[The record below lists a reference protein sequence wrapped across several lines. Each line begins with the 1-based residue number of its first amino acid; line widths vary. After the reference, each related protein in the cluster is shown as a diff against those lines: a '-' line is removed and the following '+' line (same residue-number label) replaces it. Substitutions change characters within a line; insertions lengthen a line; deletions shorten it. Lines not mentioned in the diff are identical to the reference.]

1 MSRIKGSLR
10 IPKNLIMTKK
20 TKKQLKGNAPGSTD
34 TVPAMLTPGEYV
46 IRKSMVDKYGKKL
59 LDKINNGTY
68 NTTDARHR
76 RKK

>member
-1 MSRIKGSLR
+1 
-10 IPKNLIMTKK
+10 MTKK

-68 NTTDARHR
+68 NTTDDRHR